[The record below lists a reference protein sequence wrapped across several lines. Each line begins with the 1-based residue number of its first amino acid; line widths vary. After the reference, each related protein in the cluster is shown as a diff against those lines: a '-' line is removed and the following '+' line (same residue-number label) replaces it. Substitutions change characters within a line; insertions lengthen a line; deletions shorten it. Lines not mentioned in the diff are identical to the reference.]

1 MNKIAQSARAVARA
15 NKEKDSVMSID
26 KLYFITVV
34 IVAAYSTAGWLLGC

>member
-15 NKEKDSVMSID
+15 NKEKESIMTID
-26 KLYFITVV
+26 RLYFATVV